1 MTLML
6 VDAAGLYFRAFHGV
20 PTTITAPDGR
30 PVNAIRGFL
39 DMTSTLITRRRPSRF
54 VACLDFSWRPDFR
67 VALVPSY
74 KAHRVAPDGGE
85 AVPAELVA
93 QVPVLFEVLDAVGL
107 CRCGADGFE
116 ADDVLGTLAA
126 REPGPVDLLLPNSGR
141 VPVLVPARYP
151 EPGPV
156 DLVSG
161 DRDLMCTV
169 TNDVSMLYVGR
180 GVAKLEVLRPAD
192 VLARYGIPAPHY
204 PDFAALRGD
213 PSDGLPGVKGIG
225 ERTAAALVDRFGTI
239 ESIVA
244 AAEQDD
250 AGFPSGARAK
260 ILAAR
265 NYLPAAVAVVR
276 VRTDVSLPVLDD
288 ALPVAVADP
297 AKLVGLSDEFGLSS
311 PINRL
316 LNALQIA
323 V

>member
-126 REPGPVDLLLPNSGR
+126 REPGPVDL
-141 VPVLVPARYP
+141 
-151 EPGPV
+151 
-156 DLVSG
+156 VSG

-169 TNDVSMLYVGR
+169 TDDVSMLYVGR

-225 ERTAAALVDRFGTI
+225 ERTAAALVDRFGTV

-276 VRTDVSLPVLDD
+276 VRTDVSLPVLED

>member
-1 MTLML
+1 ML

-126 REPGPVDLLLPNSGR
+126 REPGPVDL
-141 VPVLVPARYP
+141 
-151 EPGPV
+151 
-156 DLVSG
+156 VSG

-169 TNDVSMLYVGR
+169 TDDVSMLYVGR

-276 VRTDVSLPVLDD
+276 VRTDVSLPVLED
-288 ALPVAVADP
+288 ALPIAVADP

>member
-126 REPGPVDLLLPNSGR
+126 R
-141 VPVLVPARYP
+141 

-276 VRTDVSLPVLDD
+276 VRTDVSLPVLED
-288 ALPVAVADP
+288 ALPIAVADP